1 MVGAEALA
9 LQEGAVAARLV
20 QPGGWMALG
29 HLTAAHWC

>member
-9 LQEGAVAARLV
+9 WQEEAVAAGLV
-20 QPGGWMALG
+20 QPEGRMALG